1 MEIIAAD
8 GMPAVRIVT
17 PRHHHD
23 GRGFLSEVWRED
35 AFRSA
40 GLDTR
45 FVQDNHVLSRSAGTL
60 RGMHFQIGSS
70 AQSKL
75 IRCVKGRIFDVAVD
89 VRHGSATFGGFVGL
103 ELSAENWKQVYVPV
117 GFAHGYC
124 TLEDDTE
131 VVYKVTAYYDAAA
144 ERGFLWNDAEV
155 GIRWPVTEATAVLSE
170 KDVKL
175 PRLRELQSYFSYA
188 AHPD

>member
-17 PRHHHD
+17 PRRHHD
-23 GRGFLSEVWRED
+23 GRGFLSETWRED
-35 AFRSA
+35 ALRKA

-60 RGMHFQIGSS
+60 RGMHFQIGPS
-70 AQSKL
+70 AQGKL
-75 IRCVKGRIFDVAVD
+75 IRCVKGRVFDVAVD
-89 VRHGSATFGGFVGL
+89 VRHGSPTFGGFVGL

-131 VVYKVTAYYDAAA
+131 VVYKVTAYHDAAA
-144 ERGFLWNDAEV
+144 ERGFRWNDAEV

-175 PRLRELQSYFSYA
+175 PRLHELQSYFSYA
-188 AHPD
+188 AHPG